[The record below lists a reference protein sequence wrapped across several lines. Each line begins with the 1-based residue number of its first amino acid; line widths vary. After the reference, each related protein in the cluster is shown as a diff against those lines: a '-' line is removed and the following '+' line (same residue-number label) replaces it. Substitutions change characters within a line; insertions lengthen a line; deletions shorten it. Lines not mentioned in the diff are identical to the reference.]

1 VLPAVLGKMKNEE
14 VLAYDSQALGQH
26 RASSG
31 NTDPAKSNIFTY
43 YGWKDNHFFWN
54 CISQI
59 SQSCNIPHH
68 LTERP

>member
-43 YGWKDNHFFWN
+43 YGWKDKPFFLELHFTNFPILQYSTPFN
-54 CISQI
+54 
-59 SQSCNIPHH
+59 
-68 LTERP
+68 